1 MFNVTDLRVFGFRRR
16 QYMAMTL
23 VLFIVP
29 ILVIQRKLLS
39 LYYRSCRTLQYYIG
53 CSGWSYSSWQGPFYP
68 EGIENNKWLKYYSK
82 VFNYVEID
90 SSFYRIPNEF
100 MVKNWYKRTP
110 ANFRFT
116 AKFPKT
122 ITHDGRLRDINEDQL
137 NYYFN
142 SMSKLKEKLLA
153 LLIQLP
159 PSIEIVEGLEALRH
173 ILPYLDRRFRY
184 AVEVRHRSWFQDLA
198 YNFLYNN
205 NMCLVWSQLADI
217 RTPPIIT
224 SDFVYVRFI
233 GDRSIQEKDFGH
245 IQIDRINE
253 MKKIARHFKDETNE
267 GYLSGVNHAIVAAN
281 NHYAG
286 FGPGTVNIFRQLLG
300 LQEVKWGNEFI
311 STDDLE
317 KGVDDDGINT
327 NKRVIKT
334 KQTSLSDFL
343 K

>member
-1 MFNVTDLRVFGFRRR
+1 
-16 QYMAMTL
+16 
-23 VLFIVP
+23 
-29 ILVIQRKLLS
+29 
-39 LYYRSCRTLQYYIG
+39 LQYYIG

-68 EGIENNKWLKYYSK
+68 KGIENSKWLKYYSK

-100 MVKNWYKRTP
+100 MVKNWYNRTP
-110 ANFRFT
+110 ENFRFT
-116 AKFPKT
+116 AKFPKI
-122 ITHDGRLRDINEDQL
+122 ITHDKRLSDFDGNQL
-137 NYYFN
+137 NYFFE
-142 SMSKLKEKLLA
+142 SISELKEKLLA

-159 PSIEIVEGLEALRH
+159 PSIDIVEGLDALRN
-173 ILPYLDRRFRY
+173 IIPYLDKGFRY

-198 YNFLYNN
+198 YNFFRNN
-205 NMCLVWSQLADI
+205 GMCLVWSQLADI
-217 RTPPIIT
+217 RAPPIVT
-224 SDFVYVRFI
+224 SDFVYVRLI

-245 IQIDRINE
+245 IQIDRIKE
-253 MKKIARHFKDETNE
+253 MKKLARNFRGDSNE
-267 GYLSGVNHAIVAAN
+267 GNLSKVRFAIVAAN

-300 LQEVKWGNEFI
+300 LEEVKWGEEYVTI
-311 STDDLE
+311 DDQEKDTDSSM
-317 KGVDDDGINT
+317 